1 MNNFF
6 GQGYELGA
14 HPTPIKQDQY
24 YQNTHELPDA
34 YIGRNKFLMST
45 LDYLITKE
53 GRDFLTSTILP
64 FEHTDN
70 TNVAWEV
77 FHFDRSLAD
86 IEPEQGVPRYVTMKQ
101 DVHQDR
107 LVRRGLAFMIEH
119 GFYTTDIGR
128 RHYMMNIQQIVD
140 AVSETTA
147 LQALFALIQSSD
159 FYNKCP
165 SETKGRQTFLTEQ
178 MRRFGLIQRGNHG
191 MHILDSDLKDNM
203 LRYNIRPDA
212 YVMPPR
218 ATSYINMRDPYMTEY
233 DRGGRGVKALEGPDQ
248 QLTFRGTRVYE
259 ARYFETD
266 YVSDPYD
273 PLSQVITYAE
283 FYVDASDINPAA
295 VGGTGTGSIT
305 GCWIFD
311 MSRDQFIN
319 VAKTVA
325 GYDSGTGVA
334 PGTGTAGTAVSST
347 RRIGK
352 LNGDGTVG
360 DWAKDG
366 HSDEIVKKH
375 KAGATTASGLP
386 VGVGAGFHEFRRFK
400 ASLGVTDLAT
410 FESNF
415 LPTIDAQYH
424 DAVMEHIQ
432 TLPSG
437 SVIRPKYVTD
447 FVKTLA

>member
-1 MNNFF
+1 MSAIEPYF
-6 GQGYELGA
+6 GEVFDLG
-14 HPTPIKQDQY
+14 TNVTEIKQDQY

-53 GRDFLTSTILP
+53 GRDFLTDVILP

-86 IEPEQGVPRYVTMKQ
+86 VEPEQGVPRYVTMKQ
-101 DVHQDR
+101 DVHSDR

-140 AVSETTA
+140 AVAETTA
-147 LQALFALIQSSD
+147 LQALFALIQTKD
-159 FYNKCP
+159 FYSSCGDQP
-165 SETKGRQTFLTEQ
+165 QQRLRFLTEQ
-178 MRRFGLIQRGNHG
+178 MRRFGIIQRGNHG

-203 LRYNIRPDA
+203 LRYNVRPTA
-212 YVMPPR
+212 YIMPPR
-218 ATSYINMRDPYMTEY
+218 STSYINMRDPYMTEY
-233 DRGGRGVKALEGPDQ
+233 SRGGRGAEALAGPDQ

-266 YVSDPYD
+266 YVAQPYD
-273 PLSQVITYAE
+273 PLSQVITYGEYYIDQSALSP
-283 FYVDASDINPAA
+283 VPLATAA
-295 VGGTGTGSIT
+295 GPSFAV

-311 MSRDQFIN
+311 MKTDQFVNI
-319 VAKTVA
+319 AKQCAQDDLTGKSRLV
-325 GYDSGTGVA
+325 GTLGGQTGA
-334 PGTGTAGTAVSST
+334 EASFEYTPKEQDRSQAEQKKIREGPKTLLGSTIGPGPASS
-347 RRIGK
+347 
-352 LNGDGTVG
+352 LY
-360 DWAKDG
+360 
-366 HSDEIVKKH
+366 
-375 KAGATTASGLP
+375 
-386 VGVGAGFHEFRRFK
+386 EFRRFK
-400 ASLGVTDLAT
+400 AGLGVTDMAT
-410 FESNF
+410 FESKF
-415 LPTIDAQYH
+415 LPTIDASH
-424 DAVMEHIQ
+424 HAAVMEHIQ
-432 TLPSG
+432 SLPSG